1 MSSKAETSDASN
13 VEASA
18 SDASKAEDIAPVQSI
33 ELSPSDRSTS
43 PLTPVRHSRLVEKA
57 ELQNLNNRLASYI
70 DKMKFLENENERLNT
85 SAKISK
91 QMLVD
96 ERAAA
101 SKSMDAMT
109 LEKVKVEIDA
119 KRIWEQNI
127 QMNVK
132 YHQKNKEA
140 ETADNLVIVYKSK
153 YNESNSKYNAIV
165 VQHKKTLVDADNM
178 KFELS
183 KLRKQFEEC
192 RTNLLNETLA
202 RVELENTVRGL
213 REELKLM
220 EQDHNEELNQ
230 SATSRQ
236 MDVTDID
243 GNLQE
248 SLQEIRDQYEDQM
261 RSNRGEIESLFD
273 ARIRNGQYVQR
284 DPNASNAEKHLCSRI
299 DELNLK
305 VAALEQNKLS
315 LNNRVRDLQLLLDAE
330 RVRHAECDTEINRL
344 RSEMT
349 LQLGKYQDLMEIK
362 VSLDLEIAAYDKLL
376 CCEEH
381 RLKISPNSFARG
393 TPAAKRNRNDTLE
406 LVYDYEVTSSSAGN
420 IEIIDV
426 DPAVKSIKMHNKSEN
441 EIALGGWQLIR
452 KVGAIQTVHMFH
464 HLAKLEGGGDLF
476 IWSSDSGVSPSP
488 GNIVIESQWLMADN
502 MKITL
507 IDRDGNE
514 EAMAERI
521 RQQHLAGCGH
531 VHQKN
536 GRTGQKC
543 SIM

>member
-1 MSSKAETSDASN
+1 MASKVDTPDASK
-13 VEASA
+13 VDA
-18 SDASKAEDIAPVQSI
+18 SDASKAEDIAPVQSN

-70 DKMKFLENENERLNT
+70 DKTKFLENENERLNA
-85 SAKISK
+85 SAKLSK

-101 SKSMDAMT
+101 SKSMDAMA
-109 LEKVKVEIDA
+109 LEKAKVEIDV
-119 KRIWEQNI
+119 KRVWDQNV
-127 QMNVK
+127 QLNVK
-132 YHQKNKEA
+132 YDQKKKEA
-140 ETADNLVIVYKSK
+140 QAADNEATLCKSK
-153 YNESNSKYNAIV
+153 YNEINYKYNAIV
-165 VQHKKTLVDADNM
+165 AEHKKTIVEADNM
-178 KFELS
+178 KFELG
-183 KLRKQFEEC
+183 KLHKQFGEC
-192 RTNLLNETLA
+192 RTNLQNETLA
-202 RVELENTVRGL
+202 RVTLENTIRGL
-213 REELKLM
+213 REEL
-220 EQDHNEELNQ
+220 EQVHKEELNQ
-230 SATSRQ
+230 SASSRR
-236 MDVTDID
+236 MDVSEID
-243 GNLQE
+243 GGLQE
-248 SLQEIRDQYEDQM
+248 SLQEIREQYEDQM

-284 DPNASNAEKHLCSRI
+284 DSKASNAAEKHLLSRI
-299 DELNLK
+299 DELNRK
-305 VAALEQNKLS
+305 VAELEQTKLS
-315 LNNRVRDLQLLLDAE
+315 LNNGVRDLQVLLEAE

-362 VSLDLEIAAYDKLL
+362 VSLDLEIAAYDRLL
-376 CCEEH
+376 GCEEH
-381 RLKISPNSFARG
+381 RLNINPNSFARG
-393 TPAAKRNRNDTLE
+393 APAAKRNRNDTLE
-406 LVYDYEVTSSSAGN
+406 IAYDYEVSSSSAGN

-426 DPAVKSIKMHNKSEN
+426 DPAVKSVKMHNKSEN

-464 HLAKLEGGGDLF
+464 QLVKLEGGGDLF
-476 IWSSDSGVSPSP
+476 IWSSDSGVLPSP

-507 IDRDGNE
+507 INGDGNE

-521 RQQHLAGCGH
+521 RQQHFPGCGH